1 MVRDRDRMFREQV
14 TKKTELGWKKV
25 SEKRKEKRKRKPVSR
40 TKQHSST
47 AQQQERKAN
56 RLESRKISADPRLPP
71 TTELKT
77 TELGDLVTVH
87 NEAVRPILVLLCVVS
102 AVCDLCIWSSSDRFP
117 PHGAECAA
125 IV

>member
-25 SEKRKEKRKRKPVSR
+25 SEKRKERRKRKPVSR

-56 RLESRKISADPRLPP
+56 RLESRKISADPR
-71 TTELKT
+71 
-77 TELGDLVTVH
+77 
-87 NEAVRPILVLLCVVS
+87 A
-102 AVCDLCIWSSSDRFP
+102 SSDHRVEDNRTRRFS
-117 PHGAECAA
+117 HGSQ
-125 IV
+125 

>member
-56 RLESRKISADPRLPP
+56 RLESRKISADPR
-71 TTELKT
+71 
-77 TELGDLVTVH
+77 
-87 NEAVRPILVLLCVVS
+87 A
-102 AVCDLCIWSSSDRFP
+102 SSDHRVEDNRTRRFS
-117 PHGAECAA
+117 HGSQ
-125 IV
+125 